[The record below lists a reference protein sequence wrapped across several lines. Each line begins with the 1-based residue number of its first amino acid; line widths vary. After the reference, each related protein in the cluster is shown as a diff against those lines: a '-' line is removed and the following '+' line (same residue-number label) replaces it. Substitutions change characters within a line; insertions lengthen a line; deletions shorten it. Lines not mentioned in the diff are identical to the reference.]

1 MKFGTETETLEFKK
15 STSELKEAIISIVS
29 MLNKHTRGELY
40 FGIKNDGKVE
50 GQDVSEKTLRDI
62 SQSIQNHIEPQIY
75 PKINMVSIEDKNCI
89 HIVFEGENI
98 PYYAYG
104 RAYIRIADEDKV
116 MSPSELEKYII
127 HKKSN
132 DFNWDS
138 QISDKDIND
147 ISEEDLKEYL
157 ERANTSRRVE
167 FTYSNKIDVLNKLGL
182 IKNDILTNTAK
193 VMFDK
198 ESNLEIQMAIFATE
212 ERLTFNDI
220 KRERGTV
227 PQLVEIAEKYIRNN
241 IKWRVEFDGSIQR
254 KEIPE
259 IPLDAIREALVNSFC
274 HKDYTISQNNEVAI
288 FKNRIE
294 IYNPGTFPMGL
305 TPEDF
310 ITGSERSIK
319 RNPLLSQ
326 ILYYSKDVESF
337 GTGIRRIVTTC
348 EKSKVKVE
356 FKLLKA
362 GFEVI
367 FYRPKAKEF
376 ENIKNDEKKPTVKTD
391 DKKATIK
398 SDDKKRLII
407 EYLKTNETAKNKEFR
422 NLLNVKSTRV
432 KEILHEMISEGII
445 ETIGANKNRAYK
457 LKK

>member
-1 MKFGTETETLEFKK
+1 MKFGIETETLEFKK
-15 STSELKEAIISIVS
+15 STSELKEAVISIVS

-40 FGIKNDGKVE
+40 FGIKNDGKVQ

-75 PKINMVSIEDKNCI
+75 PKINMVCIEDKTCI
-89 HIVFEGENI
+89 HIIFEGDNI

-104 RAYIRIADEDKV
+104 RAYIRIADEDTV
-116 MSPSELEKYII
+116 MSPSELEKYIFT
-127 HKKSN
+127 KKSN

-138 QISDKDIND
+138 KLSDKTIADIN
-147 ISEEDLKEYL
+147 EEDLKEYL
-157 ERANTSRRVE
+157 ESANTAQRIE
-167 FTYSNKIDVLNKLGL
+167 FKYTNKIDVLNRLGL
-182 IKNDILTNTAK
+182 TQNDILTNTAK

-220 KRERGTV
+220 KREHGTV
-227 PQLVEIAEKYIRNN
+227 PQLVDIAEKYIRNN
-241 IKWRVEFDGSIQR
+241 IRWRVQFDGSIQR

-259 IPLDAIREALVNSFC
+259 IPLNAIREALVNSFC

-305 TPEDF
+305 TPDDF

-337 GTGIRRIVTTC
+337 GTGIRRIVTAC
-348 EKSKVKVE
+348 EKSNVRVE

-367 FYRPKAKEF
+367 FYRPKAEEF
-376 ENIKNDEKKPTVKTD
+376 ENLKNDD
-391 DKKATIK
+391 DKVTIK
-398 SDDKKRLII
+398 TDDKKRLII
-407 EYLKTNETAKNKEFR
+407 EYLKINETAKNKDFMD
-422 NLLNVKSTRV
+422 LLDLKSTRV
-432 KEILHEMISEGII
+432 KQILYEMLSEGTI
-445 ETIGANKNRAYK
+445 EAIGANRNRAYK
-457 LKK
+457 LKSE